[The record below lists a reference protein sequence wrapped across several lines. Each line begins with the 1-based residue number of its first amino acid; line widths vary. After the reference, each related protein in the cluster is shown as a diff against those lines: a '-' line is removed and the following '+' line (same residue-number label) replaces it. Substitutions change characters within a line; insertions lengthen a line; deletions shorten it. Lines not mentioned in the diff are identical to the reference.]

1 MDCEFKGCTDY
12 FKNGDEIKGLTVGN
26 SMYPLFKNERDIV
39 TVKKMVEKPKKN
51 DVLLYKKSNSDG
63 LILHR
68 LLKITDDGMIIRGD
82 NQYVKETDVT
92 FDRVVGVMTSFER
105 KGKYYECDKSKAYQ
119 AYVIY
124 IRLSYPIRRLLHKF
138 KSLIIRIKRY
148 YRKKTV

>member
-51 DVLLYKKSNSDG
+51 DVLLYKKSNGDG

-92 FDRVVGVMTSFER
+92 FDRVVGVMTSYER
-105 KGKYYECDKSKAYQ
+105 KGKYYECDKSKAYK